1 MLCPFF
7 TILGGSMASAHS
19 DRNLLVGVL
28 ALQMDLVSQAQL
40 IAALQAWMLQ
50 KHELL
55 EKVMQD
61 QGMIGDS
68 QRRFLADIAQRH
80 LELHNNQVQES
91 LASLST
97 IGSAKEALLALD
109 QEFEQTLS
117 HASELRQ
124 QLTSHLQSPETTF
137 CLSPS
142 PDGKKTSA
150 RFRILRPHA
159 KGGLG
164 IVSIAEDTE
173 LHREVAVKQ
182 LQDHVRDETSRARF
196 LQEAEITGRLEH
208 PGIVPVYSLGSTS
221 DGEPFYVMRFIRGN
235 SLRDAVHSLHD
246 RRPPQGNANEY
257 RLSLRKLV
265 QRLIDVCNAIEY
277 AHSRGVLHRDIKP
290 GNIMLGRYGETL
302 VVDWGL
308 AKPMGYRAGESTDEG
323 TVIPSSGDSSHDTH
337 MGTLV
342 GTLAYMSPEQA
353 SGALTTLGPHSDV
366 YCLGATLYSILT
378 GRPPIP
384 KGETSEMRSAIQ
396 QGRVTPIRQINPLV
410 DPAIEAVCKKAM
422 AINVADRYATAG
434 ELCEDL
440 ERWLADE
447 PLGVYPEPWS
457 RRFNRWVRDHQTSA
471 ASFAVLIV
479 SALLFS
485 GIIALLISRQNRDL
499 RIANTIKTIAEQS
512 ARDSLV
518 KTEAAERI
526 ASNRYKLFS
535 ETAIKM
541 ISTLERQLSKD
552 QSMRKEIEATIDNA
566 YNEFKNVYLES
577 PTNPL
582 YAQGFAYASRYS
594 ANRKYLNQQTSEAA
608 SRIGDAIA
616 VLEKGLSQQ
625 QLDETQRV
633 WLVESYRDAFSIYRA
648 ADDLQAAHSALLRAE
663 EILQEPFN
671 TISPADIEREIAWI
685 LEKQTISYLDLWQ
698 LEDANRTAEKS
709 IAFFKKQLDSEQTHS
724 EDQRLLIISLYRR
737 GRALHFLNR
746 GAESQAAYDEAIA
759 EVNKSRERSGKN
771 TYLPELT
778 RILTW
783 SADAL
788 ADQGDQLEL
797 AQERVSNAIALLT
810 PRAGN
815 SKPFQYYLAEAL
827 EVYGKVLLRSGK
839 LDAALENLANSQ
851 SILDELISEDDK
863 SYYNFCRG
871 DVLALLAECQL
882 AKGQSELARSN
893 RQLAIAAK
901 SKAVQQVPQNGEYQQ
916 SLKKLEVSFQ
926 SQ

>member
-1 MLCPFF
+1 
-7 TILGGSMASAHS
+7 MASAHS

-28 ALQMDLVSQAQL
+28 ALQIDLISQTQL

-80 LELHNNQVQES
+80 LELHNNQIQES

-124 QLTSHLQSPETTF
+124 QLTAQPQSPETTF
-137 CLSPS
+137 YLSTPS
-142 PDGKKTSA
+142 DGANAQT

-208 PGIVPVYSLGSTS
+208 PGIVPVYSLGSTT

-235 SLRDAVHSLHD
+235 SLRDAIQSLHD

-308 AKPMGYRAGESTDEG
+308 AKPMGFRAGESTDEG
-323 TVIPSSGDSSHDTH
+323 TVIPSSGDGSHNTH

-353 SGALTTLGPHSDV
+353 AGALSTLGPHSDV

-384 KGETSEMRSAIQ
+384 KGETSEMRTAIQ
-396 QGRVTPIRQINPLV
+396 QGRITPIRQINPMV
-410 DPAIEAVCKKAM
+410 DPALEAICRKAM
-422 AINVADRYATAG
+422 ALQVTDRYATAG
-434 ELCEDL
+434 ELCDDL

-447 PLGVYPEPWS
+447 PVAVYPEPWS
-457 RRFNRWVRDHQTSA
+457 RKFNRWVRDNQTWA
-471 ASFAVLIV
+471 AAFAVLIL

-485 GIIALLISRQNRDL
+485 GVIALLISRQNRDL
-499 RIANTIKTIAEQS
+499 KIANTIKTIAERS
-512 ARDSLV
+512 ARESLA

-526 ASNRYKLFS
+526 ASDRYKLFS
-535 ETAIKM
+535 ETAINM
-541 ISTLERQLSKD
+541 ISTLERQVSKD
-552 QSMRKEIEATIDNA
+552 QAMRKEIESTIDNA

-577 PTNPL
+577 PKNPV
-582 YAQGFAYASRYS
+582 YARGFAYASRYS
-594 ANRKYLNQQTSEAA
+594 ANRKYLNQEITEAA
-608 SRIGDAIA
+608 NRIGDAIE
-616 VLEKGLSQQ
+616 VLEQGLSQQ

-633 WLVESYRDAFSIYRA
+633 WLAESYRDAFSIYRA
-648 ADDLQAAHSALLRAE
+648 ADDLQAAHNALLRAE
-663 EILQEPFN
+663 EILQQPFT
-671 TISPADIEREIAWI
+671 TISPANIEREIAWI
-685 LEKQTISYLDLWQ
+685 VEKQTISYSDLWQ

-709 IAFFKKQLDSEQTHS
+709 IEFFKKQLESDQAHP

-746 GAESQAAYDEAIA
+746 KAESQAAYDAAIE
-759 EVNKSRERSGKN
+759 EVNKSRERSGGA
-771 TYLPELT
+771 TYLPEFT

-783 SADAL
+783 SAEAL
-788 ADQGDQLEL
+788 ADHDDRLDL
-797 AQERVSNAIALLT
+797 AQERIRNAIALLT
-810 PRAGN
+810 PRAAN
-815 SKPFQYYLAEAL
+815 SKPFQFYLAEAL
-827 EVYGKVLLRSGK
+827 EVYGKVLLQSGQ
-839 LDAALENLANSQ
+839 LDAAVENLSHSQ
-851 SILDELISEDDK
+851 AILNKLISTDDK
-863 SYYNFCRG
+863 SYYNFCLG

-882 AKGQSELARSN
+882 ANGQSELANSTRE
-893 RQLAIAAK
+893 LAYAAK
-901 SKAVQQVPQNGEYQQ
+901 KKAVQQVPQNGEYQQ
-916 SLKKLEVSFQ
+916 SLKKLEESFQ
-926 SQ
+926 SR